1 MARMLL
7 RQCQVEASPSRYIVR
22 RTRAF
27 KVGPIGFF
35 TVEPFAMV
43 GRSIEF
49 LCKSGMMVNQHW
61 HIRNCSLFK
70 NLDNSQLSQL
80 EATARARSFPRGSV
94 VYLPTDEAE
103 GAFLLAEGR
112 IRLSSTTPDGK
123 LAILGYIEPGDLFGE
138 LGLLH
143 AGCREERA
151 EAMLPSN
158 VILFSGRSLQLLMEQ
173 SGQLTLQVTK
183 LIGMRLRR
191 IERRLKSLLF
201 RSNRDRIC
209 MLLLDLV
216 EQYGKSTDHGI
227 HIDIKLSHQD
237 LASLIGATRESV
249 THIMGAMQLEG
260 ILKFGRQR
268 IVVRDAKRL
277 SEESQMGTIH
287 QLGKRNGNSTV
298 AQRLLVSGQSSESSQ
313 EILTTPDL

>member
-1 MARMLL
+1 
-7 RQCQVEASPSRYIVR
+7 
-22 RTRAF
+22 
-27 KVGPIGFF
+27 
-35 TVEPFAMV
+35 
-43 GRSIEF
+43 
-49 LCKSGMMVNQHW
+49 MMVDQHW

-70 NLDNSQLSQL
+70 QLDNLQLSRL

-123 LAILGYIEPGDLFGE
+123 LAILGFIEPGDLFGE

-143 AGCREERA
+143 PGCREERA
-151 EAMLPSN
+151 EAVLPST

-173 SGQLTLQVTK
+173 SGHLTLQVTK

-201 RSNRDRIC
+201 RSNRDRLG

-216 EQYGKSTDHGI
+216 EQYGKPTDHGI

-237 LASLIGATRESV
+237 LASLIGVTRESV
-249 THIMGAMQLEG
+249 THIMGTMQLEG

-277 SEESQMGTIH
+277 LDDSQMGTLH
-287 QLGKRNGNSTV
+287 QPAKRAGNSTV
-298 AQRLLVSGQSSESSQ
+298 AQRLLRSDQSSESSE